1 MGNCL
6 DYILFLL
13 LGLVQVCAQST
24 YTARVV
30 DANTGD
36 ALPMAS
42 VYVSSSHSTI
52 TNQEGDFTILANPG
66 DMLRITYVGYNT
78 KNIKAS
84 DLGSKVELKP
94 YAKMLQEVTVTPINV
109 VGLLKKLVKKL
120 KMEYAQFRFEQS
132 NYFYRQISSNDTT
145 YNELIEAFFRSQSD
159 ISLRNFMLT
168 TGRYGN
174 IESGDTLKPFYKFRN
189 YYTTSCIAPM
199 LPDPWI
205 WRELYTPLPYKWTNP
220 FQNL

>member
-1 MGNCL
+1 MKRSF
-6 DYILFLL
+6 IIFLFLL

-52 TNQEGDFTILANPG
+52 TNQEGDFTIQANPG
-66 DMLRITYVGYNT
+66 DMLRITFVGYNT

-94 YAKMLQEVTVTPINV
+94 YAKMLQEVTVTPIDV

-145 YNELIEAFFRSQSD
+145 YNELIEAFFPQPIRHLVAQLHAD
-159 ISLRNFMLT
+159 DR
-168 TGRYGN
+168 
-174 IESGDTLKPFYKFRN
+174 TLWQHRE
-189 YYTTSCIAPM
+189 
-199 LPDPWI
+199 
-205 WRELYTPLPYKWTNP
+205 WRHLETLL
-220 FQNL
+220 